1 MPTTIPE
8 DTPKRVLLLGGTGTA
23 GQGAARALVAAGH
36 AVTCVVR
43 SEAARRRPAAPG
55 RDRSWPT

>member
-36 AVTCVVR
+36 AVTCVLR
-43 SEAARRRPAAPG
+43 SEASGEVLPRRAERIVA
-55 RDRSWPT
+55 T